1 MQKAF
6 TLAETLITMAVIG
19 IIMALSIPAVIQS
32 TNDTGPLFK
41 KAYNTVEA
49 VVGELIND
57 TAQFP
62 YGEFEDNQFCNA
74 FFTKLNTV
82 GYVSSNCA
90 NIFVSTVPG
99 TPVATTTNS
108 MRWYGIQ
115 SDFSTTNCDTAN
127 TGIDVT
133 GTPAANTCVK
143 IQVDIN
149 GTNKGANTATDQANK
164 DIFTIYVTKVGKVT
178 VETSTANSYDEA
190 FVLQH

>member
-41 KAYNTVEA
+41 KAYNTVEE

-57 TAQFP
+57 TAVFP

-74 FFTKLNTV
+74 FFSKVNTV
-82 GYVSSNCA
+82 GYVASNCG
-90 NIFVSTVPG
+90 NTFVSTIPG

-115 SDFSTTNCDTAN
+115 SNFTTANCDTAN
-127 TGIDVT
+127 TGIDIT
-133 GTPAANTCVK
+133 GTPAANTCIK
-143 IQVDIN
+143 ISVDIN
-149 GTNKGANTATDQANK
+149 GVNKGANTASEVANK
-164 DIFTIYVTKVGKVT
+164 DIYTIYVTKVGKVT
-178 VETSTANSYDEA
+178 VETSTANTFDEA
-190 FVLQH
+190 YVLQH